1 MSAGASQPTSFG
13 AVRWGARSTG
23 VPIEAGI
30 PHSNPAA
37 MPAPIATAGLTS
49 LYGGLALDNMG
60 GLALDN
66 MGGLALDNMGG
77 IGDFLKDDSGS
88 WSLPKIGVGALV
100 AFGLFKFYKSR

>member
-66 MGGLALDNMGG
+66 MGG